1 MKVLI
6 TYYSG
11 TGNTKKIA
19 SAIKEGLTGHEI
31 DLLPVKEVNPVE
43 LGFYDLLFLGSGTY
57 GFNVSRKVTSLIK
70 KASSLPANIAY
81 FSTHESQKSWP
92 NAFKSVNELIKDY
105 DCRIL
110 GEFDCCGEN
119 LVEKAQEQREA
130 MYSRMKPE
138 EKVEAER
145 IYQNFVKGRPNEND
159 LNEARNFAREIIQK
173 LS

>member
-11 TGNTKKIA
+11 RGNTKKIA
-19 SAIKEGLTGHEI
+19 NAIKEELSGHEV
-31 DLLPVKEVNPVE
+31 DLLPVKDANPAK
-43 LGFYDLLFLGSGTY
+43 LGSYDLLFLGSGTY
-57 GFNVSRKVTSLIK
+57 GFNVSRKITSLIK
-70 KASSLPANIAY
+70 KAPSLPANIAY

-92 NAFKSVNELIKDY
+92 DAFKSVNEILKDY
-105 DCRIL
+105 DCKIL

-130 MYSRMKPE
+130 MYSRMRPE
-138 EKVEAER
+138 EKAEVER

-159 LNEARNFAREIIQK
+159 LNDARNFTRVIIQK
-173 LS
+173 LC